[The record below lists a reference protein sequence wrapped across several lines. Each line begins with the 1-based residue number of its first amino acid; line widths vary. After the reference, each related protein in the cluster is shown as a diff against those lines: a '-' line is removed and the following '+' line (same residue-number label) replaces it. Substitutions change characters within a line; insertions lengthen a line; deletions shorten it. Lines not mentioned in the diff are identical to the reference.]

1 MKKTFLSILIGFGTF
16 VYAYCAEDF
25 NFHNEATKQIQVEN
39 YTALN
44 KCYGYVRYFYP
55 NPNFK
60 KIDWVK
66 FLMYAV
72 EKVDSAQTDEDLRV
86 ILTTLFQPL
95 CSDIVFSKDSIKS
108 LSKISSPCYAVKH
121 NGIGSYVK
129 IFDKQNT
136 PIILF
141 QNESIYNDVY
151 CYKLKENLY
160 ITLPLAVHRLPTKTK
175 NFNLLVKQIN
185 KIDMGGTNL
194 MTLLLNR
201 KKIAQ
206 TSFLYTKRNYRIA
219 DLMMRYN
226 LVQHFY
232 GYYNEDQLISNWDIN
247 FKKSLNSVI
256 QIKNK
261 YDYYSTLCKYT
272 SIIQDGHLI
281 VSQDFNLGI
290 SWMANPLAL
299 KYPNIVYDFIKDTC
313 YVKMAGKE
321 YSNLLSKG
329 DRIIA
334 VNNQPT
340 EKLIQQKLSGNAHST
355 REMGLYRIADNG
367 NLFETNSRDSII
379 NIVVKDSA
387 NQLHEVQLKA
397 NLQNPLREKKGNFI
411 KKTDNEVYY
420 IDLCSDSC
428 TYENFKNYYHEL
440 ETSKGIIFDVRGYPQ
455 FDVLAIISHF
465 IDKKIEIGN
474 LTTPIYRFP
483 NHAHVEYE
491 TCEKWGVVPAVS
503 SNSKETSKKYGYKTP
518 LPIKIDVPIVF
529 ITNARCLSFGESF
542 MEMIKYYGIGKIV
555 GTPTAGC
562 NGDVTKIDIPNCN
575 FYMTYNKFYNRDG
588 SQHHNIGIQPD
599 YYCEMNISDIQ
610 NHIDTQL
617 EFAKKILLNLWN
629 N

>member
-60 KIDWVK
+60 RVDWVR

-72 EKVDSAQTDEDLRV
+72 EKVDSVQTDEDLIT

-95 CSDIVFSKDSIKS
+95 CSDIIFSKDSIIS
-108 LSKISSPCYAVKH
+108 TSKILSPYYAVRH
-121 NGIGSYVK
+121 NGIGSYAK
-129 IFDKQNT
+129 IFDKKNT
-136 PIILF
+136 SIRLF
-141 QNESIYNDVY
+141 DNGFIYDDAY
-151 CYKLKENLY
+151 CYKLKEYLY
-160 ITLPLAVHRLPTKTK
+160 VTLPLAVERLPYKTK
-175 NFNLLVKQIN
+175 NFNLFIKEIN
-185 KIDMGGTNL
+185 KIDKGGINL
-194 MTLLLNR
+194 ITLLVNR
-201 KKIAQ
+201 KKIAK
-206 TSFLYTKRNYRIA
+206 TSFLYKKINYRIA
-219 DLMMRYN
+219 DLMIRYN
-226 LVQHFY
+226 LIQHFY
-232 GYYNEDQLISNWDIN
+232 AYYIEEELVHYWDEN
-247 FKKSLNSVI
+247 FKKSIDSVI
-256 QIKNK
+256 QIKTQ
-261 YDYYSTLCKYT
+261 YDYYHTLCKYT
-272 SIIQDGHLI
+272 SMVQDGHLI
-281 VSQDFNLGI
+281 VSQDFDLGI
-290 SWMANPLAL
+290 SWIASTLSL
-299 KYPNIVYDFIKDTC
+299 KYPNITYNFIKDTC
-313 YVKMAGKE
+313 YVKTIGKE
-321 YSNLLSKG
+321 YDSLLSKG
-329 DRIIA
+329 DIITS
-334 VNNQPT
+334 VNNQPIQ
-340 EKLIQQKLSGNAHST
+340 KIIQQKLSENAYST
-355 REMGLYRIADNG
+355 KEMALYRIADNG
-367 NLFETNSRDSII
+367 KLFETNNRDSII
-379 NIVVKDSA
+379 NIVVKDSE
-387 NQLHEVQLKA
+387 NRLHEVQLKA
-397 NLQNPLREKKGNFI
+397 NLQNPLREKKGCFI

-440 ETSKGIIFDVRGYPQ
+440 QTSKGIIFDVRGYPQ
-455 FDVLAIISHF
+455 FDALAIISHF